1 MGEAMKV
8 IAEYLDLKVMQYEDG
23 KFKAYDALEYN
34 RIESVNWQ
42 DIRRWVIN
50 LLDNIEL
57 KWLVPDNSKDKIY
70 SIQLQKDV
78 DLNRLSRQ
86 VKEGKFE

>member
-1 MGEAMKV
+1 MKV
-8 IAEYLDLKVMQYEDG
+8 VAEYLDLKVMQYEDG

-42 DIRRWVIN
+42 DIRSWIIN

-57 KWLVPDNSKDKIY
+57 KWPVPDNSKDKIY